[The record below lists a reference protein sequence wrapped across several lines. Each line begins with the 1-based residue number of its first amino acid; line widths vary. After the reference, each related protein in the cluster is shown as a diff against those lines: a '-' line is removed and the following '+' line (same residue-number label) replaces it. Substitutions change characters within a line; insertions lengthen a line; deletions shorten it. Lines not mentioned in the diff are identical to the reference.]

1 MNRDATKGFI
11 VWQMKRKRNGLLSL
25 WPKIHT
31 FSTVQWGGQTTS
43 YNVAVHHA
51 WGWHGVA
58 WGGMGWHGVAW
69 QTCQAAAG
77 GLRNCGTVSMRLVAL
92 CTDNEVQRYHVII
105 IYMYNKQ

>member
-1 MNRDATKGFI
+1 MKSVGMNRDATKGFI

-25 WPKIHT
+25 WPRIHT

-58 WGGMGWHGVAW
+58 WGGMANVSGRSRGFAELRD
-69 QTCQAAAG
+69 
-77 GLRNCGTVSMRLVAL
+77 GLHE
-92 CTDNEVQRYHVII
+92 DNEVQRYHVII